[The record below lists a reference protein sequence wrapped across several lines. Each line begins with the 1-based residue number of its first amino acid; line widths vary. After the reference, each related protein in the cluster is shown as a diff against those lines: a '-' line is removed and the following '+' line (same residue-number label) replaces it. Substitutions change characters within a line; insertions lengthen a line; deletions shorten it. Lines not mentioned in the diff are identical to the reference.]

1 MTATQVF
8 QNKQRV
14 LSGYKKKAVPTKAE
28 KEFADLLNES
38 GLKYVSQKGWIADGW
53 FCISDFYLPKPHRIC
68 IEIDGL
74 YHNSDKQKQR
84 DKANTEYLKNTRG
97 MRTVLRFSN
106 EFVTTKQSEV
116 RRILGLISERRYDEL

>member
-1 MTATQVF
+1 MTTTQVF

-74 YHNSDKQKQR
+74 YHDTDKQKQR
-84 DKANTEYLKNTRG
+84 DRANTEYLKNKRG
-97 MRTVLRFSN
+97 MRMVLRFSN
-106 EFVTTKQSEV
+106 EFVMTRKDDV
-116 RRILGLISERRYDEL
+116 RRVLKLIGACRYDKL